1 MAAAEWT
8 AWRPL
13 RLTEDVPAAS
23 LGEQLDGGQSFRWN
37 PTTEGAWVGVFGRT
51 VAMLRS
57 GADGLEWRGLKGAAG
72 TEPALRGYLDAE
84 GAQARLAADL
94 PWRSDAVLAAAR
106 EAFPGL
112 RILRQDPHETLIGFL
127 CSSNKRILQIRVM
140 VAALAEKLGEPL
152 GGGFHALPDWTAL
165 AAADDA
171 TLKSCALGY
180 RAAFL
185 RGTAQRLRARPRWAG
200 EFAALDTPALLAEL
214 QSLPGVG
221 PKVAACV
228 ALFGFGR
235 LESFPVDTWVV
246 QALADA
252 YGLRGWKPAQL
263 EQFGR
268 AHFGAAA
275 GLAQQYLFSA
285 ARHGRL
291 LTLPPEPPRPRS
303 RRARP
308 A

>member
-1 MAAAEWT
+1 MAATEWT

-13 RLTEDVPAAS
+13 RLADDVPAA
-23 LGEQLDGGQSFRWN
+23 LLAEQLDGGQSFRWR
-37 PTTEGAWVGVFGRT
+37 PSDDGAWVGVFGRT
-51 VAMLRS
+51 VAMLRA
-57 GADGLEWRGLKGAAG
+57 GKDGLEWRGLKGAAG
-72 TEPALRGYLDAE
+72 TEPALLAYLDAG
-84 GAQARLAADL
+84 GAQARLSADL
-94 PWRSDAVLAAAR
+94 PWRSDPVLRAAR

-140 VAALAEKLGEPL
+140 VASLAEQLGEPL
-152 GGGFHALPDWTAL
+152 GAGFHALPTWSAL

-171 TLKSCALGY
+171 VLKSCALGY

-185 RGTAQRLRARPRWAG
+185 RGTAQRLLARPRWAE

-246 QALADA
+246 QALGDA
-252 YGLRGWKPAQL
+252 YGLRGWKPAPL

-268 AHFGAAA
+268 THFGPAA

-285 ARHGRL
+285 ARHGKL
-291 LTLPPEPPRPRS
+291 LTLPTEPKRPKS
-303 RRARP
+303 RR
-308 A
+308 

>member
-1 MAAAEWT
+1 MTATEWT

-13 RLTEDVPAAS
+13 RLAEDVPAAS

-37 PTTEGAWVGVFGRT
+37 PTPDGAWVGVFGRT

-57 GADGLEWRGLKGAAG
+57 GAAGLEWRGLPGVSG
-72 TEPALRGYLDAE
+72 TEAALRAYLDAE
-84 GAQARLAADL
+84 GAQARLSADL
-94 PWRSDAVLAAAR
+94 PWRSDPVLRSAR

-140 VAALAEKLGEPL
+140 VAGLAAKLGEPL
-152 GGGFHALPDWTAL
+152 GAGHHALPTWSAL
-165 AAADDA
+165 ADADEA

-185 RGTAQRLRARPRWAG
+185 RGTARRLLARPRWTE
-200 EFAALDTPALLAEL
+200 EFAALETPALLAEL

-252 YGLRGWKPAQL
+252 YGLRGWKPAAL

-285 ARHGRL
+285 ARHARL
-291 LTLPPEPPRPRS
+291 VTLPPEPPRPRS
-303 RRARP
+303 RRRP
-308 A
+308 QG